1 MARRE
6 VMVKLRCTADEK
18 GAYVAAARAATQTL
32 SAWARTVLAA
42 AAARRPT
49 RRSAL
54 ARPA

>member
-32 SAWARTVLAA
+32 SAWARTVLT